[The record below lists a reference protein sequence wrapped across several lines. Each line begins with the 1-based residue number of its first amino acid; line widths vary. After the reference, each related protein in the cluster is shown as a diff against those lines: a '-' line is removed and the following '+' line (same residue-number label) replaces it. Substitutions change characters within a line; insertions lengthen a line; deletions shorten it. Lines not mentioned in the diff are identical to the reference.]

1 MFREKCS
8 RRGEK
13 ILFFSL
19 FRRSEK
25 VTFVDNQST
34 IRS

>member
-1 MFREKCS
+1 MFMA
-8 RRGEK
+8 RRKNFIFG
-13 ILFFSL
+13 L

-25 VTFVDNQST
+25 VAFVDNQST